1 MSSNTDIKECFQH
14 LFELSDYQDSDATIR
29 IFSYSILSPS
39 SNKKFL
45 LEILMEQMKALV
57 TERHDFDKNMN
68 QNISTFWKFSEN
80 QDSDGRN
87 KTKDFPRE
95 ISCTRENLP
104 TET

>member
-1 MSSNTDIKECFQH
+1 
-14 LFELSDYQDSDATIR
+14 
-29 IFSYSILSPS
+29 
-39 SNKKFL
+39 
-45 LEILMEQMKALV
+45 MEQMKALV